1 MLTKPLQKG
10 VWRAQRLTVGWEP
23 QAPTERKK
31 FQLLSFA
38 GDRLWLFGFMA
49 PLRIKLY
56 YQRGHLQT
64 TEDQQESPGLDI
76 SLFFFF

>member
-1 MLTKPLQKG
+1 M
-10 VWRAQRLTVGWEP
+10 GWEP